1 MSNEL
6 RRFYFNNKKEIKS
19 LINRI
24 CDYVEKNEKEKEKV
38 YIAHKRIN
46 GKEEDGNF
54 YEEISID
61 ELRNLDKILG
71 QVDIE
76 IIEYSI
82 SITNMSCSYFK
93 KNKKM

>member
-1 MSNEL
+1 MISEVS
-6 RRFYFNNKKEIKS
+6 RFYFNDKTEIKA

-54 YEEISID
+54 YEEISVD
-61 ELRNLDKILG
+61 ELKKLDKILG

-93 KNKKM
+93 KK

>member
-1 MSNEL
+1 MISEVS
-6 RRFYFNNKKEIKS
+6 RFYFNDKTEIKA

-54 YEEISID
+54 YEEISVD
-61 ELRNLDKILG
+61 ELKKLDKILG

-93 KNKKM
+93 K